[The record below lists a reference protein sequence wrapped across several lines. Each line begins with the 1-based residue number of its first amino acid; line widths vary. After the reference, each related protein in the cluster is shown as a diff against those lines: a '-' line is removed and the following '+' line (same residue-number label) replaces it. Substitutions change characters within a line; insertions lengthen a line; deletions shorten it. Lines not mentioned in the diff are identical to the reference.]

1 MASQWQLAVYTELAR
16 SAGAGR
22 VEQTG
27 GRRALLGWSHYFLF
41 MRYLSLILPLSWL
54 ALAAPLRAQPTPG
67 GLPRAGG
74 WAPVSGATLARDYAQ
89 RGEYEKAAFLF
100 GQLKGDEQTAPAV
113 LPDYLATLQA
123 LKRYKD
129 AEKLAK
135 RAIKQHPEEGTYGVA
150 LGALYAASG
159 EAGAADKQYQKVVA
173 QLTPAQVAPVA
184 TEFGRRELPAW
195 AERTYLRGRELA
207 KNNTEYAP
215 QLIQLYTQSQEQD
228 KLLAE
233 TLHLVDRDP
242 QQLPFVRNMLQNAL
256 RQEKDFDTLEKIL
269 VEKVQA
275 QPDQNSYAELLLW
288 LQVQRH
294 DFAGALVQA
303 RALDRRT
310 NAQGSRVLML
320 ASIAQRNKDYETAIA
335 GFDYVAREYRTSP
348 NYNLA
353 RQLRLQAR
361 EAQVRDT
368 YPVDL
373 AQVRALA
380 ADYEKLLAELGHQP
394 DSAPVMRNLA
404 DLYAFQLGDQAKA
417 MSLLQE
423 VIAMPRADANV
434 VDEAKTTLGDLYL
447 LKGEP
452 WEATLLYSQ
461 VEKAHPEA
469 PLGYEAKLR
478 NARLSYFAGDFK
490 LAQSHLDIL
499 KEATT
504 REIANDAMQLSLL
517 IQESTVQDTLGVA
530 LKDYATVEELVFQ
543 NKIPQ
548 AEASLDALLAKYPG
562 HALTD
567 DALLLK
573 ARLQRR
579 TGDYAAAV
587 ATLGQIT
594 SNPKYDVLSDDAL
607 FLTAEIED
615 ENLKDKPKAQALYQE
630 VLTKYPGSIYV
641 AEARKRFRRL
651 RGDVVQ

>member
-1 MASQWQLAVYTELAR
+1 M
-16 SAGAGR
+16 
-22 VEQTG
+22 
-27 GRRALLGWSHYFLF
+27 RR
-41 MRYLSLILPLSWL
+41 LSLLVPLGWL
-54 ALAAPLRAQPTPG
+54 ALAAPLHAQPTPG
-67 GLPRAGG
+67 GRLQPGG
-74 WAPVSGATLARDYAQ
+74 WAPVSGATLAHDYVS
-89 RGEYEKAAFLF
+89 RGELEKAAFLF
-100 GQLKGDEQTAPAV
+100 SQLKSEEQTAPTV
-113 LPDYLATLQA
+113 LPDYLTALQG

-129 AEKLAK
+129 AEKLVK
-135 RAIKQHPEEGTYGVA
+135 RAIKQHPEEGGYGVA

-159 EAGAADKQYQKVVA
+159 DASAADKQYQRVVA
-173 QLTPAQVAPVA
+173 QLSPAQVAPVA
-184 TEFGRRELPAW
+184 AEFSRRELPVW

-207 KNNTEYAP
+207 KNNTEYAA

-233 TLHLVDRDP
+233 TLHLVERDE

-256 RQEKDFDTLEKIL
+256 HEEKDFDTLEKIL
-269 VEKVQA
+269 VAKVQA
-275 QPDQNSYAELLLW
+275 QPEQASYSELLLW

-294 DFAGALVQA
+294 DFAGALVQS
-303 RALDRRT
+303 RALDRRS
-310 NAQGSRVLML
+310 NSQGIRVLGL
-320 ASIAQRNKDYETAIA
+320 ANIAQRNKDYETAIA
-335 GFDYVAREYRTSP
+335 AYDYVVREYRTGP
-348 NYNLA
+348 YYNLA
-353 RQLRLQAR
+353 RQQRLQAR

-368 YPVDL
+368 YPVDPI
-373 AQVRALA
+373 QVRALA
-380 ADYEKLLAELGHQP
+380 TDYEKLLTELGRQP
-394 DSAPVMRNLA
+394 ESAAVMSSLA
-404 DLYAFQLGDQAKA
+404 NLYAFQLDDKAKA
-417 MSLLQE
+417 MSLLQQ
-423 VIAMPRADANV
+423 VIAMPRAAPDV
-434 VDEAKTTLGDLYL
+434 VDQAKTTLGDLYI

-469 PLGYEAKLR
+469 PLGYDAKLR

-517 IQESTVQDTLGVA
+517 IQENTVQDTLGTA
-530 LKDYATVEELVFQ
+530 LKDYAAVEELVFQ

-548 AEASLDALLAKYPG
+548 AEAGLEALLAKYPG

-567 DALLLK
+567 DALFLK
-573 ARLQRR
+573 AKLQRR

-607 FLTAEIED
+607 FLTAEILE
-615 ENLKDKPKAQALYQE
+615 ENSKDKPKAQVLYQE

-651 RGDVVQ
+651 RGDAVQ